1 MHYINTAFLFS
12 EKKIDRIEDRLAGI
26 EQVLEN
32 LAAKLGNLDIQNS
45 HTEQSSQT
53 KSSRVGKSPKSLSEA
68 VIITSNS
75 TPFEGETA
83 FNSQSGLARDFLEQ
97 AVGNTPSIVLNADIQ
112 AALTSLQDMV
122 AQQAQRKSTT
132 NIQTMPHFTHAL
144 TDIDPAK
151 LERPPWDAVEDV
163 LEMASSTLLS

>member
-1 MHYINTAFLFS
+1 VLS

-32 LAAKLGNLDIQNS
+32 LAAKLGNLDIQSS

-68 VIITSNS
+68 DIVPSNA
-75 TPFEGETA
+75 TPFEGETG

-97 AVGNTPSIVLNADIQ
+97 AVGNTPSIVRNADIQ

-122 AQQAQRKSTT
+122 AHQAQKKSTT
-132 NIQTMPHFTHAL
+132 NIQTMPQFTHAL
-144 TDIDPAK
+144 TDIDPVD
-151 LERPPWDAVEDV
+151 LERPPWDVVEDV
-163 LEMASSTLLS
+163 LEEAYSTPLS